1 MNIRPKI
8 FVIVVVL
15 VLLSLAL
22 VACERERPPATTVPT
37 TSPRGTVAPSSTP
50 QPPATQVI
58 LPGVTGAET
67 TPGAVVAATPTAPAA
82 EPVVGGAQPAPVEG
96 AYFTYTVV
104 EGDTLAALAVRCNV
118 TQDAIVQLS
127 GLTNPD
133 ALAVGQQLKIPGTA
147 AACTA
152 AAATTGSTSKYVVQ
166 AGDTLMAIARRFGTT
181 VEELVALNGLAN
193 PDSLA
198 LGQELVV
205 PATSGAGETTTGG
218 ATQRHVVT
226 SGDTL
231 NSIARQY
238 GVTVEALQQAN
249 GITNPNFIYIGQ
261 ELVIP

>member
-152 AAATTGSTSKYVVQ
+152 GGRYHRQHIEVC
-166 AGDTLMAIARRFGTT
+166 
-181 VEELVALNGLAN
+181 
-193 PDSLA
+193 
-198 LGQELVV
+198 
-205 PATSGAGETTTGG
+205 GAG
-218 ATQRHVVT
+218 R
-226 SGDTL
+226 
-231 NSIARQY
+231 
-238 GVTVEALQQAN
+238 
-249 GITNPNFIYIGQ
+249 
-261 ELVIP
+261 